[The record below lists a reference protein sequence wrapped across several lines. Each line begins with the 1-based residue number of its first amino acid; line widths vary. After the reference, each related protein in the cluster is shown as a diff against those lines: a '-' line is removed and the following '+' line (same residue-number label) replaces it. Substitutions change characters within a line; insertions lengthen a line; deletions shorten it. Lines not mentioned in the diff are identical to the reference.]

1 MTPRRKGVMENSA
14 IFYKILFHTNGY
26 IRLEVPTLK
35 RLSWSYLYKS
45 FKKSPPFPLSSGI
58 KNFHL
63 NPLTGS
69 MVITYEPDGINIL
82 EYIKNMPLNP
92 DMNSIIGGQ

>member
-1 MTPRRKGVMENSA
+1 MTPRRNNVMEKSA
-14 IFYKILFHTNGY
+14 IFYKVLFHTRGY

-35 RLSWSYLYKS
+35 RLSWSYLYKN
-45 FKKSPPFPLSSGI
+45 FKTSSPFPLPAGI

-69 MVITYEPDGINIL
+69 MVIYYEPDSINIL
-82 EYIKNMPLNP
+82 EYIKNMASNA
-92 DMNSIIGGQ
+92 DINSIIGG